1 MRSTG
6 PALAPPAGPAARPP
20 GSDAWTNTA
29 LGVLLV
35 LAAASGLAAFA
46 FGTPLVGR
54 WVVVLHGAA
63 GIGLLV
69 LARRKGRIVRRSLGR
84 PRRRPGSSASLVL
97 AALVLVTVATGLVHG
112 AGLTDRIGPLTLMQV
127 HVGAAVL
134 TVPLAVRHYRTRPGR
149 SRRPGP
155 GAPDAQRRA
164 LLRGVAVTAAS
175 GAALA
180 AWEGGL
186 ALADAPGAHR
196 RFTGSHEVGS
206 GDPAA
211 FPVTQWLDDRVQ
223 RLDAGSWRLETGG
236 RRLTLAVLRE
246 MPQDDVGAVLDC
258 TGGWWSEQQWRG
270 VRLDRIVD
278 LGDAR
283 SARVTCT
290 RRSGGSAPSAR

>member
-1 MRSTG
+1 
-6 PALAPPAGPAARPP
+6 
-20 GSDAWTNTA
+20 
-29 LGVLLV
+29 
-35 LAAASGLAAFA
+35 
-46 FGTPLVGR
+46 
-54 WVVVLHGAA
+54 
-63 GIGLLV
+63 
-69 LARRKGRIVRRSLGR
+69 
-84 PRRRPGSSASLVL
+84 
-97 AALVLVTVATGLVHG
+97 
-112 AGLTDRIGPLTLMQV
+112 
-127 HVGAAVL
+127 
-134 TVPLAVRHYRTRPGR
+134 
-149 SRRPGP
+149 
-155 GAPDAQRRA
+155 
-164 LLRGVAVTAAS
+164 VAVTAAS

-246 MPQDDVGAVLDC
+246 MPQDDVAAVLDC

-283 SARVTCT
+283 SARVTSAT
-290 RRSGGSAPSAR
+290 GYSRLIPAADLRRTWLALECGGAPLSVGHGFPARLVAPGRRGFWWVKWVVSVEPSATPWWAQPPYPLT